1 MQNYQERFNYMLSRS
16 RMAIKN
22 TFGRLKGR
30 WRRLQRRID
39 MFMDIVPVYGY
50 SLRLMF
56 HVVALQFALA
66 T

>member
-1 MQNYQERFNYMLSRS
+1 MLSRS

-56 HVVALQFALA
+56 HVVALQVALA